1 MNRRIETAS
10 SSSSGAIASD
20 EARAGAVAVL
30 DPLSSLLSV
39 KMAPPRVPP
48 TMVHRSRLDSL
59 LAQGTDRPVTLVSA
73 GPGTGKTLS
82 VASWAGGTRTPG
94 AVAWLTLDETDNEVA
109 TFWFE
114 VLAALKSCGGIPPD
128 SVLHDLRP
136 AARFGAHVIQR
147 IQAGLA
153 DLPAPVVL
161 VLDDLQEVADATVLG
176 SVDRLLEHP
185 PAPLR
190 LVLVARVDPALRL
203 HRLRVSGELSEVRT
217 GDLAFDPYEADEL
230 FANHGLR
237 LSRPQRDTLMART
250 EGWAAGLRLAAMS
263 LDPDDVDRGIAGFS
277 GEERSIA
284 EYLAAE
290 VLDRQP
296 TSVRHF
302 LLRTSVADRLCG
314 PLADALSGRV
324 DGRRL
329 LEQLAADN
337 ALVVGVGPRREWFHY
352 HPLLRELLLHQVRID
367 DPTRVPEL
375 HRRAAAWFAERGE
388 SVDAIR
394 HAVAAED
401 WELVGRTLL
410 TVALP
415 RILSGQG
422 AALAAVLQ
430 PAAARATFAPAWES
444 LICAATYHFHG
455 HDYAAMDGDIVEA
468 LAVLDTVPSNTRP
481 AAEVVLT
488 LFEIA
493 SARTRGDI
501 DELIRCAK
509 RALHLLEATPLRGL
523 PAARHYRVVAR
534 GNLGVGYLWRG
545 RLTEAESCFLSV
557 AAHAEQLDLELP
569 LLNALAHLAVID
581 VARGRLRTA
590 HKRASTVMIAA
601 ERRGWESEPQII
613 NAYLALA
620 LTNLQW
626 ASLGDAAG
634 PLERGLAASTG
645 PTDRAAHL
653 ALRVAQVR
661 LLVSRGDAQAALE
674 AATELRD
681 HAVGSGSAP
690 EFLERWIS
698 VAEAE
703 ALLLAGDA
711 RGVLDRMGEARNG
724 DRPAD
729 QERVCLARAM
739 LALGQGN
746 EAARLLGPLVDH
758 TPGDLGPAVDAW
770 LVTAL
775 VADHGRLDSAALD
788 AVTRALSLAEPER
801 LRRPFQ
807 VLDHRVR
814 QLVLRHQE
822 LVGSHAEFAAE
833 ILDGLTPSDDVADV
847 PVPLAAP
854 LTDRELTMLRYLP
867 TMLTNSE
874 IGADLSVSVNTVK
887 AHLKSLYRKLDVADR
902 RGAVRRART
911 LGLI

>member
-1 MNRRIETAS
+1 MNRSIETKS
-10 SSSSGAIASD
+10 SSRSGAIASD
-20 EARAGAVAVL
+20 ETRAAAVAVL

-39 KMAPPRVPP
+39 KVAPPRVPP
-48 TMVHRSRLDSL
+48 TLVDRPRLDSL
-59 LAQGTDRPVTLVSA
+59 LAKGTDGPVTLVSA
-73 GPGTGKTLS
+73 GPGTGKTLA
-82 VASWAGGTRTPG
+82 VASWASGARTPG

-114 VLAALKSCGGIPPD
+114 VLAALKSWGGIPPE
-128 SVLHDLRP
+128 SVLHGLRP

-147 IQAGLA
+147 IKAGLA

-161 VLDDLQEVADATVLG
+161 VLDDLHEVSDATVLK
-176 SVDRLLEHP
+176 SIDRLLDHP
-185 PAPLR
+185 PPPLR

-203 HRLRVSGELSEVRT
+203 PRLRVSGELSEIRT
-217 GDLAFDPYEADEL
+217 GDLAFEPREADEL

-237 LSRPQRDTLMART
+237 LSRPQVGTLIART

-263 LDPDDVDRGIAGFS
+263 LDPDDVDRGIAEFS

-284 EYLAAE
+284 DYLVAE

-329 LEQLAADN
+329 LDQLAADN
-337 ALVVGVGPRREWFHY
+337 ALVVSVGPRREWFHY
-352 HPLLRELLLHQVRID
+352 HPLLREMLLHQVRID

-415 RILSGQG
+415 RILSGRG

-430 PAAARATFAPAWES
+430 PAAARATFAPTWES
-444 LICAATYHFHG
+444 LICAATCHFHG
-455 HDYAAMDGDIVEA
+455 HDYAAMDRDIVEA
-468 LAVLDTVPSNTRP
+468 HGLLDAVPSNTRP

-493 SARTRGDI
+493 SARARGDI
-501 DELIRCAK
+501 DELIRCAT

-534 GNLGVGYLWRG
+534 GSLGVGHLWRG
-545 RLTEAESCFLSV
+545 RLRDAESCFLSV

-581 VARGRLRTA
+581 VARGRLRAA
-590 HKRASTVMIAA
+590 HQRAEAVMIAA

-626 ASLGDAAG
+626 ANLGDAVG
-634 PLERGLAASTG
+634 PLERGLVASTG

-653 ALRVAQVR
+653 ALRAASVR
-661 LLVSRGDAQAALE
+661 LLVSRGEVQAALD
-674 AATELRD
+674 AASELRAQEID
-681 HAVGSGSAP
+681 SGAAP
-690 EFLERWIS
+690 RLIERWIS

-711 RGVLDRMGEARNG
+711 RGVLERLGQRRNG

-729 QERVCLARAM
+729 QERVCLARAL
-739 LALGQGN
+739 LALGQDN
-746 EAARLLGPLVDH
+746 EAARLLGSLVDH
-758 TPGDLGPAVDAW
+758 PPRDLGPAVDSW
-770 LVTAL
+770 LV
-775 VADHGRLDSAALD
+775 SA
-788 AVTRALSLAEPER
+788 
-801 LRRPFQ
+801 
-807 VLDHRVR
+807 
-814 QLVLRHQE
+814 
-822 LVGSHAEFAAE
+822 
-833 ILDGLTPSDDVADV
+833 
-847 PVPLAAP
+847 
-854 LTDRELTMLRYLP
+854 
-867 TMLTNSE
+867 
-874 IGADLSVSVNTVK
+874 
-887 AHLKSLYRKLDVADR
+887 
-902 RGAVRRART
+902 
-911 LGLI
+911 